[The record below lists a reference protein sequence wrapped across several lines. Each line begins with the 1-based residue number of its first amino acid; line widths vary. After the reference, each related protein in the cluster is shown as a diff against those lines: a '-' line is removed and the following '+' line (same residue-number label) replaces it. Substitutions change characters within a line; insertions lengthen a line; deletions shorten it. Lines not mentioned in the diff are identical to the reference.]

1 MKPMLTAMT
10 SAPPAPP
17 APPGAEARLS
27 PRSEAADSCS
37 ASPATTERAARSPDS
52 QMRTPRL
59 KLTRVEG
66 LCAWCLEHGVKGC
79 PACTQR
85 RRKVVRLH
93 DRDRLP
99 LARIA
104 EHMGLTVERV
114 ERLLEQE
121 RDRRDT
127 ERFQLTEL
135 PNEQIRAL
143 FLRRKQQDP
152 SFSAARLAELAGL
165 SCCSHVERELGLIA
179 TSDKTVNGVRYPGHI
194 KTTMR
199 VDHAEKLLR
208 AMGLHPRDIESIL
221 DGVEL

>member
-1 MKPMLTAMT
+1 VR
-10 SAPPAPP
+10 AP
-17 APPGAEARLS
+17 
-27 PRSEAADSCS
+27 
-37 ASPATTERAARSPDS
+37 RA
-52 QMRTPRL
+52 

-93 DRDRLP
+93 DRDGLP
-99 LARIA
+99 LAMIA
-104 EHMGLTVERV
+104 EHMGLTVQRV
-114 ERLLEQE
+114 DRLLEQE

-127 ERFQLTEL
+127 ERFRLSEL

-179 TSDKTVNGVRYPGHI
+179 TSDKTVNGVRYPGRI
-194 KTTMR
+194 KTTIR
-199 VDHAEKLLR
+199 VDTAEKLLR
-208 AMGLHPRDIESIL
+208 AMGLQPRDIEHIL
-221 DGVEL
+221 DGEELQAR

>member
-1 MKPMLTAMT
+1 MNPVLTAT
-10 SAPPAPP
+10 TCAAP
-17 APPGAEARLS
+17 APPGAAARPAPRPEVAGSS
-27 PRSEAADSCS
+27 P
-37 ASPATTERAARSPDS
+37 ASPASTARAALSLDS
-52 QMRTPRL
+52 QVRTPRA
-59 KLTRVEG
+59 KLTQVEG

-93 DRDRLP
+93 DRHGVP
-99 LARIA
+99 LAKIA
-104 EHMGLTVERV
+104 EQMGLAVERV

-127 ERFQLTEL
+127 ERFRLSEL

-152 SFSAARLAELAGL
+152 NFSAARLAGLAGL

-179 TSDKTVNGVRYPGHI
+179 TSDKTVNGVRYPGRI
-194 KTTMR
+194 KTTIR
-199 VDHAEKLLR
+199 VDNAEKVLR
-208 AMGLHPRDIESIL
+208 AMGLQPRDIEHIL
-221 DGVEL
+221 DGEELQAR

>member
-1 MKPMLTAMT
+1 MNPLLTATT
-10 SAPPAPP
+10 SAAPAPSGAAARP
-17 APPGAEARLS
+17 APYPDTAGSGR
-27 PRSEAADSCS
+27 
-37 ASPATTERAARSPDS
+37 ASPAPTSRAAPAPNS
-52 QMRTPRL
+52 QVRTPRL
-59 KLTRVEG
+59 ELTRVEA
-66 LCAWCLEHGVKGC
+66 LCVWCLEHGVKGC

-93 DRDRLP
+93 DRDGLP

-104 EHMGLTVERV
+104 EQMGLTVERV

-127 ERFQLTEL
+127 ERFRLSEL

-152 SFSAARLAELAGL
+152 NFSAARLAELAGL

-179 TSDKTVNGVRYPGHI
+179 TSDKTVNGVRYPGRI
-194 KTTMR
+194 KTTIR
-199 VDHAEKLLR
+199 VDNAEKLLR
-208 AMGLHPRDIESIL
+208 AMGLQPREIEHIL
-221 DGVEL
+221 EGVEL